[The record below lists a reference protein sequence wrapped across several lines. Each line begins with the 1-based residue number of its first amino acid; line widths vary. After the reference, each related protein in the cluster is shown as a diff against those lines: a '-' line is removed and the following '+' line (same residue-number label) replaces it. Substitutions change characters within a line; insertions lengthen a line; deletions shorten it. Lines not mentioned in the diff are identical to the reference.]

1 MKNNPKKMM
10 DNLHANMTRIREN
23 ISQRREYYIHSRF
36 DTIPILIKDP
46 FMSDEVN
53 MEEFIDEIGIR
64 IPRHL
69 LQNIEIIYVGDF
81 PDLDGRNA
89 AYIDGAIYIT
99 NKEPT
104 THDMLE
110 NVIHEIAHSIES
122 TYGTQIYSDN
132 KLQNEFL
139 GKRGKLKAILDAH
152 GYEIPEK
159 HYINTE
165 YSKAFD
171 EFLSDSV
178 GYPVLLNLTMGLF
191 ASPYGATSLKEYF
204 ANGFEKFY
212 LGEPKLVKE
221 TSPALYNTLVG
232 LYTES
237 D

>member
-1 MKNNPKKMM
+1 M
-10 DNLHANMTRIREN
+10 DYIRE
-23 ISQRREYYIHSRF
+23 SASKRREYYIHSRF

-53 MEEFIDEIGIR
+53 MEEFIDEIETR

-104 THDMLE
+104 THDILE

-139 GKRGKLKAILDAH
+139 GKREKLKAILDAQ
-152 GYEIPEK
+152 GYEFPEK
-159 HYINTE
+159 YYINTE
-165 YSKAFD
+165 YTRAFD
-171 EFLSDSV
+171 EFLSDRV
-178 GYPVLLNLTMGLF
+178 GYPTLLSLTMGLF
-191 ASPYGATSLKEYF
+191 ASPYGATSLREYF

-212 LGEPKLVKE
+212 LGESRLVKE
-221 TSPALYNTLVG
+221 TSPVLYNTIAKLR
-232 LYTES
+232 TES
-237 D
+237 V

>member
-1 MKNNPKKMM
+1 M
-10 DNLHANMTRIREN
+10 DYIRE
-23 ISQRREYYIHSRF
+23 SASKRREYYIHSRF

-53 MEEFIDEIGIR
+53 MEEFIDEIETR

-104 THDMLE
+104 THDILE

-139 GKRGKLKAILDAH
+139 GKREKLKAILDAQ
-152 GYEIPEK
+152 GYEFPEK
-159 HYINTE
+159 YYINTE
-165 YSKAFD
+165 YTRAFD

-178 GYPVLLNLTMGLF
+178 GYPTLLSLTMGLF
-191 ASPYGATSLKEYF
+191 ASPYGATSLREYF

-212 LGEPKLVKE
+212 LGEPRLVKE
-221 TSPALYNTLVG
+221 ASPVLYNIIAKLH
-232 LYTES
+232 TES
-237 D
+237 V

>member
-1 MKNNPKKMM
+1 VNDLYTNV
-10 DNLHANMTRIREN
+10 DHIREN
-23 ISQRREYYIHSRF
+23 ASKRREYYIHNRF

-46 FMSDEVN
+46 FISDEVN
-53 MEEFIDEIGIR
+53 MEEFIDEIETR

-89 AYIDGAIYIT
+89 AYVDGAIYIT

-104 THDMLE
+104 THDILE

-139 GKRGKLKAILDAH
+139 GKREKLKAILDSH
-152 GYEIPEK
+152 GYEFPEK
-159 HYINTE
+159 YYINTE
-165 YSKAFD
+165 YTRAFD

-178 GYPVLLNLTMGLF
+178 GYPTLLSLTMGLF

-221 TSPALYNTLVG
+221 TSPVLYNTIAR

-237 D
+237 A

>member
-1 MKNNPKKMM
+1 MNNLYTSL
-10 DNLHANMTRIREN
+10 NHIRE
-23 ISQRREYYIHSRF
+23 SASKRREYYIHSQF

-53 MEEFIDEIGIR
+53 MEEFIDEIETR

-122 TYGTQIYSDN
+122 AHGTQIYGDN

-139 GKRGKLKAILDAH
+139 GKREKLKAILDAH
-152 GYEIPEK
+152 GYELPEK
-159 HYINTE
+159 YYINTE
-165 YSKAFD
+165 YTRAFD
-171 EFLSDSV
+171 EFLSDRV
-178 GYPVLLNLTMGLF
+178 GYPTLLSLTMGLF
-191 ASPYGATSLKEYF
+191 ASPYGATSLREYF
-204 ANGFEKFY
+204 ANGFEKVY
-212 LGEPKLVKE
+212 LGEPRLVKE
-221 TSPALYNTLVG
+221 TSPVLYNTIAKLR
-232 LYTES
+232 TES
-237 D
+237 V

>member
-1 MKNNPKKMM
+1 MN
-10 DNLHANMTRIREN
+10 DLDTSLDYIREN
-23 ISQRREYYIHSRF
+23 ISQKREYYIHSQF

-53 MEEFIDEIGIR
+53 MEEFIDEIETR

-104 THDMLE
+104 THDILE

-122 TYGTQIYSDN
+122 TYGIQIYSDN

-139 GKRGKLKAILDAH
+139 GKREKLKAILDAQ
-152 GYEIPEK
+152 GYEFPEK
-159 HYINTE
+159 YYTNTE
-165 YSKAFD
+165 YTEAFD

-178 GYPVLLNLTMGLF
+178 GYPTLLNLTMGLF
-191 ASPYGATSLKEYF
+191 ASPYGATSLREYF

-212 LGEPKLVKE
+212 LGESRLVKE
-221 TSPALYNTLVG
+221 TSPVLYNTIAKLR
-232 LYTES
+232 TES
-237 D
+237 V

>member
-1 MKNNPKKMM
+1 M
-10 DNLHANMTRIREN
+10 DYIRE
-23 ISQRREYYIHSRF
+23 STSKRREYYIHSRF

-53 MEEFIDEIGIR
+53 IEEFIDEIETR

-104 THDMLE
+104 THDILE

-139 GKRGKLKAILDAH
+139 GKREKLKAILDAQ
-152 GYEIPEK
+152 GYEFPEK
-159 HYINTE
+159 YYINTE
-165 YSKAFD
+165 YTRAFD
-171 EFLSDSV
+171 EFLSDRV
-178 GYPVLLNLTMGLF
+178 GYPTLLSLTMGLF
-191 ASPYGATSLKEYF
+191 ASPYGATSLREYF

-212 LGEPKLVKE
+212 LGESRLVKE
-221 TSPALYNTLVG
+221 TSPVLYNTIAKLR
-232 LYTES
+232 TES
-237 D
+237 V

>member
-1 MKNNPKKMM
+1 MNDLDTSLN
-10 DNLHANMTRIREN
+10 RIRE
-23 ISQRREYYIHSRF
+23 SASKRREYYIHSQF

-53 MEEFIDEIGIR
+53 MEEFIDEIETR

-122 TYGTQIYSDN
+122 AYGTQIYSDN

-139 GKRGKLKAILDAH
+139 GKREKLKAILDAQ
-152 GYEIPEK
+152 GYEFPEEY
-159 HYINTE
+159 YINTE
-165 YSKAFD
+165 YTRAFD
-171 EFLSDSV
+171 EFLSDRV
-178 GYPVLLNLTMGLF
+178 GYPTLLSLTMGLF
-191 ASPYGATSLKEYF
+191 ASPYGATSLREYF

-212 LGEPKLVKE
+212 LGESRLVKE
-221 TSPALYNTLVG
+221 TSPVLYNTIVKLR
-232 LYTES
+232 TES
-237 D
+237 V